1 MKRNDRYT
9 LDRKRIVNARV
20 SESEYRRLRT
30 HAASRG
36 VSLSFLMR
44 TGLEPFITP
53 SAPERSHESDAV
65 ETTEATNRS

>member
-20 SESEYRRLRT
+20 SEAEYRRLRT

-53 SAPERSHESDAV
+53 SGTEQPQESNAMK
-65 ETTEATNRS
+65 TTEATN